1 MAKIITIPKNLAR
14 KDDLIVLEKSDLEK
28 LTKENLELRVV
39 LEAILAGEVSLRKK
53 KTRTF
58 REFLKSEFPKYAK
71 SF

>member
-1 MAKIITIPKNLAR
+1 MTKTIIIPKNLAR

-28 LTKENLELRVV
+28 LTKENLELRSA
-39 LEAILAGEVSLRKK
+39 LEAILSGEVSLRKK

-58 REFLKSEFPKYAK
+58 REFLKLEFPKYAK

>member
-28 LTKENLELRVV
+28 LTKENLELRVA